1 VHEWARTGSGL
12 PHLGSALGGVA
23 ALIGSSHDRAARRTS
38 APSNQDPL
46 DLIKADLVVAAV
58 IELGRAGRA
67 LMGLLRLRSW
77 RGLRR
82 LLAPLDDTARLT
94 LLWRR
99 SHKLLVCSG
108 QLRLHVG

>member
-1 VHEWARTGSGL
+1 MHEWARTGSGL

-46 DLIKADLVVAAV
+46 DLIKADPVVAAV

-82 LLAPLDDTARLT
+82 LLAPLADAAGLT
-94 LLWRR
+94 LL
-99 SHKLLVCSG
+99 
-108 QLRLHVG
+108 